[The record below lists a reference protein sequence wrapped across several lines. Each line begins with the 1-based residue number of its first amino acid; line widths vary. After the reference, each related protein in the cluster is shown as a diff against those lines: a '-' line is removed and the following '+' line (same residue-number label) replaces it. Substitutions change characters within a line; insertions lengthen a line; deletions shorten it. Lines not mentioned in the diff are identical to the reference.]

1 MKEKLELVKFNLT
14 EEMSKQLIKFNNLK
28 KELLSLKQKEYIDN
42 KDLIKIKK
50 LEDELNITR
59 IKFIKDFRKNN
70 QEEIIKYLE
79 IKDQFWSFFVI

>member
-79 IKDQFWSFFVI
+79 IKDQF